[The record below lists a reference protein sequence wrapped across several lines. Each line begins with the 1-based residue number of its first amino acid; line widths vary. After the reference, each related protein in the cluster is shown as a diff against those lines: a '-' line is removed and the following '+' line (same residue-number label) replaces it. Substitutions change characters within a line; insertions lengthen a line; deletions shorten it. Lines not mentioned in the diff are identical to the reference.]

1 MADRQRLL
9 INYIS
14 RTRDRGR
21 GCEGHMSQAIVNQTF
36 DFWDKCDVLILDE
49 AHELRKQILFSAR
62 LHNVTVVGMTATP
75 FTKGLQSFYGPIVS
89 GPTTN
94 DMIRR
99 GRLVHPRVVDEP
111 WYGEYRIAF
120 EQVKLRGQTLAF
132 VPAKDLTAALQTC
145 KAAGYASAAIRSGM
159 PSETIERTVKAFEE
173 GRMQVILSI
182 AMLSRD
188 YDNPAVRHALD
199 FVKQTSF
206 GHHVQKLNRIMWAAP
221 GKYGLARYHD
231 FTGNWKRFREARDQ
245 FWEHGVRDW
254 ANVACYQV

>member
-1 MADRQRLL
+1 M
-9 INYIS
+9 
-14 RTRDRGR
+14 
-21 GCEGHMSQAIVNQTF
+21 
-36 DFWDKCDVLILDE
+36 
-49 AHELRKQILFSAR
+49 
-62 LHNVTVVGMTATP
+62 GMTATP
-75 FTKGLQSFYGPIVS
+75 FTKGLQNYYGPIVS

-99 GRLVHPRVVDEP
+99 GRLVRPRVVDEP

-120 EQVKLRGQTLAF
+120 EHVKLRGQTLAF
-132 VPAKDLTAALQTC
+132 VPAKDLKAAWQAC
-145 KAAGYASAAIRSGM
+145 QAAGYASAAIRSGM
-159 PSETIERTVKAFEE
+159 TAEAIERAVQAFEE
-173 GRMQVILSI
+173 GRAQVLLTI

-188 YDNPAVRHALD
+188 YDNPAVWHALD

-206 GHHVQKLNRIMWAAP
+206 GLHVQKLSRIMGAAP

-254 ANVACYQV
+254 ADVVRYQV